1 MWFSP
6 DFFATRPFSS
16 IHALPSAEMPETVFL
31 SPLLR
36 KYSVR
41 PISAP
46 SPSPLAI
53 AVAPAWRGVCRFVCG
68 GDTTE
73 VVVVVEGGVLV
84 GEKKLGA
91 PVDRIEATCA
101 GNVVGAGACRF
112 VGPRG
117 EEKLGAPVDRI
128 EATCAGDAIGAE
140 EVV

>member
-1 MWFSP
+1 M
-6 DFFATRPFSS
+6 
-16 IHALPSAEMPETVFL
+16 
-31 SPLLR
+31 
-36 KYSVR
+36 
-41 PISAP
+41 
-46 SPSPLAI
+46 
-53 AVAPAWRGVCRFVCG
+53 
-68 GDTTE
+68 
-73 VVVVVEGGVLV
+73 VEGGVLV